1 MNHFLHSF
9 TVFPDSARK
18 SRSYSLGKLRRPLI
32 FLFTVGCL
40 TSVVGYRFYNQP
52 KLAVGTISPVTIIAP
67 EDASFEDQE
76 TTALKRQKIRAGL
89 LPRLKR
95 DPQTTAQIE
104 RSLRDTLG
112 QLSQISPILPKNSIL
127 LSRTI
132 ANATLGTLLTFSAAQ
147 WSTLQSGL
155 NHKESFA
162 KPLTKEQEYAMQE
175 IQAYGQR
182 VTKGNFEQFID
193 RLEQL
198 RQIQEQTS
206 QNYRHSS
213 LNKLKYADLIAVA
226 QMGDR
231 EWQNL
236 EKAVLQA
243 SRRILVQGIPPG
255 ISTSHLQDTIAVQI
269 SSDRLTR
276 RQQSLAEN
284 ILLAALEGQT
294 NLIEDREATKEQATK
309 AVEAVDM
316 VMSNAQ
322 TGQIIVKAGEKI
334 TQAQF
339 VLIDGFGL
347 SERGINWM
355 GLGSTAIL
363 VTSVIGTFCLVAQRL
378 HRPLRHRDFLLLGLL
393 SFTTPILAIAN
404 IPFTNLAAV
413 GLLVSSFYG
422 PTLAV
427 TQVLLTAG
435 LSLFSI
441 QGISADLIAGTIGG
455 LLAAMIAA
463 KLRSRD
469 ELSLLGMGVGVSQ
482 GGVYLL
488 TYLIVSATAS
498 TIIYTLL
505 PTALVYGLSGIAW
518 TVIALGLSPYLER
531 CFDVVT
537 PIRLVELSNPN
548 CSLLKRLATEAPGTF
563 QHTLFVA
570 CLAEAAARKLHC
582 NVELI
587 RTGTLYHDI
596 GKMHDPLG
604 FIENQMG
611 GPNKHDEINDPYV
624 SAEIIKKHVSE
635 GLVMARRHGLPRV
648 IRDFIPE
655 HQGNLL
661 ISYFYQ
667 QALQKSAQNGQEI
680 VDEAAFRYDGPI
692 PQSRETAIV
701 MLADSSEAALRS
713 LKEASPEQ
721 AMDMIKKIF
730 QARWRDQQLVDS
742 GIRQEE
748 LPIIAEVFVQ
758 VWQQFHHQRIA
769 YPKAVLEVSSA
780 KKI

>member
-1 MNHFLHSF
+1 M
-9 TVFPDSARK
+9 
-18 SRSYSLGKLRRPLI
+18 
-32 FLFTVGCL
+32 
-40 TSVVGYRFYNQP
+40 
-52 KLAVGTISPVTIIAP
+52 
-67 EDASFEDQE
+67 
-76 TTALKRQKIRAGL
+76 
-89 LPRLKR
+89 
-95 DPQTTAQIE
+95 
-104 RSLRDTLG
+104 
-112 QLSQISPILPKNSIL
+112 
-127 LSRTI
+127 
-132 ANATLGTLLTFSAAQ
+132 
-147 WSTLQSGL
+147 
-155 NHKESFA
+155 
-162 KPLTKEQEYAMQE
+162 
-175 IQAYGQR
+175 
-182 VTKGNFEQFID
+182 
-193 RLEQL
+193 
-198 RQIQEQTS
+198 
-206 QNYRHSS
+206 
-213 LNKLKYADLIAVA
+213 
-226 QMGDR
+226 
-231 EWQNL
+231 
-236 EKAVLQA
+236 
-243 SRRILVQGIPPG
+243 
-255 ISTSHLQDTIAVQI
+255 
-269 SSDRLTR
+269 
-276 RQQSLAEN
+276 
-284 ILLAALEGQT
+284 
-294 NLIEDREATKEQATK
+294 
-309 AVEAVDM
+309 
-316 VMSNAQ
+316 
-322 TGQIIVKAGEKI
+322 
-334 TQAQF
+334 
-339 VLIDGFGL
+339 
-347 SERGINWM
+347 
-355 GLGSTAIL
+355 
-363 VTSVIGTFCLVAQRL
+363 
-378 HRPLRHRDFLLLGLL
+378 
-393 SFTTPILAIAN
+393 
-404 IPFTNLAAV
+404 
-413 GLLVSSFYG
+413 
-422 PTLAV
+422 
-427 TQVLLTAG
+427 
-435 LSLFSI
+435 
-441 QGISADLIAGTIGG
+441 IAG
-455 LLAAMIAA
+455 

-469 ELSLLGMGVGVSQ
+469 ELSLLGMGIGVSQ

-648 IRDFIPE
+648 VRDFIPE

-667 QALQKSAQNGQEI
+667 QALQKSAQNGQEF
-680 VDEAAFRYDGPI
+680 VDEAVFRYDGPI

-748 LPIIAEVFVQ
+748 LPIIAEIFVQ

-780 KKI
+780 EKK

>member
-18 SRSYSLGKLRRPLI
+18 SRSFSLGKLRRPLI

-40 TSVVGYRFYNQP
+40 TSVVGYRFCNQP

-95 DPQTTAQIE
+95 DPQITAQIE

-213 LNKLKYADLIAVA
+213 LNKLKYADLITAA

-243 SRRILVQGIPPG
+243 GRRILVQGIPPG

-363 VTSVIGTFCLVAQRL
+363 VTGAIGTFCLVAQRL
-378 HRPLRHRDFLLLGLL
+378 HRPLRHRDFILLGLL
-393 SFTTPILAIAN
+393 SFTTPILAIAH

-441 QGISADLIAGTIGG
+441 QGISADLIAGTMGG

-469 ELSLLGMGVGVSQ
+469 ELSLLGMGIGVSQ

-648 IRDFIPE
+648 VRDFIPE

-730 QARWRDQQLVDS
+730 QARWREQQLVDS

-780 KKI
+780 EKI

>member
-67 EDASFEDQE
+67 EDARFQDQE

-95 DPQTTAQIE
+95 DPQTTDQIE
-104 RSLRDTLG
+104 RSLQDTLG
-112 QLSQISPILPKNSIL
+112 QLSQIRPILRRNSIL
-127 LSRTI
+127 MGRTI
-132 ANATLGTLLTFSAAQ
+132 SNATMETLLTFSAPQ
-147 WSTLQSGL
+147 WSTLQSRL
-155 NHKESFA
+155 NYEESFT
-162 KPLTKEQEYAMQE
+162 KLLTKEQEYAIYE
-175 IQAYGQR
+175 IQAYRQR
-182 VTKGNFEQFID
+182 VTKGSFEQFID
-193 RLEQL
+193 RLGQL
-198 RQIQEQTS
+198 RQIKEQTS

-213 LNKLKYADLIAVA
+213 LNKLKYADLITAA

-269 SSDRLTR
+269 SSDRLTS

-294 NLIEDREATKEQATK
+294 NLIEDREATKEQAAK

-316 VMSNAQ
+316 VMSSAQ

-363 VTSVIGTFCLVAQRL
+363 VTSAIGTFCLVSQRL

-441 QGISADLIAGTIGG
+441 QGISADLIAGTMGG

-469 ELSLLGMGVGVSQ
+469 ELSLLGMGIGVSQ

-648 IRDFIPE
+648 VRDFIPE

-667 QALQKSAQNGQEI
+667 QALQKSAQNGQEF